1 MSIQERINELLETP
15 DIKSLIV
22 EWQESFLKL
31 GSTSHQRLECILS
44 MEISQMS
51 KYSDPV
57 VRSICKDPEYVST
70 EAQEMDRILLWRPTF
85 LVLDKTLNAG
95 TIAKYAWL
103 YETWE
108 DLHQKAKVKQTLD
121 HVIDLGHRYIT
132 NMSRVSQRPYETSIP
147 KTSQPLY
154 YTQINDDDE
163 HKSVQSEE
171 ELPDQ
176 FISMDLDIVRQS
188 VWDLIDQY
196 PRRVLFLEYL
206 VSSNV
211 VDNMTASQYKN
222 QYQYYQEQYSNP
234 KVHVKTIEHKGVRY
248 NFKIETFQG
257 SYRGIETLAMAFG
270 YAIPGLNLITI
281 HHQKP

>member
-1 MSIQERINELLETP
+1 
-15 DIKSLIV
+15 
-22 EWQESFLKL
+22 
-31 GSTSHQRLECILS
+31 

-57 VRSICKDPEYVST
+57 VRSICQDPEYVST
-70 EAQEMDRILLWRPTF
+70 EDQEIDRILMWRPTF
-85 LVLDKTLNAG
+85 LVLDNTLNAG
-95 TIAKYAWL
+95 TVAKYAWL

-108 DLHQKAKVKQTLD
+108 DPDQKAKAKQTLD
-121 HVIDLGHRYIT
+121 HVTNLGDRYI
-132 NMSRVSQRPYETSIP
+132 NDMLRASAKPYETSTP
-147 KTSQPLY
+147 NTLQPLY

-163 HKSVQSEE
+163 CKSVQPEE

-176 FISMDLDIVRQS
+176 FIRMDLDAVRQS
-188 VWDLIDQY
+188 VYDLIDQY

-206 VSSNV
+206 VASDV

-222 QYQYYQEQYSNP
+222 QYQYYQEQHSNP
-234 KVHVKTIEHKGVRY
+234 KVYIKTIEHKGVKY

-257 SYRGIETLAMAFG
+257 SFRGIETLAMAFG
-270 YAIPGLNLITI
+270 YAISGLNLITI